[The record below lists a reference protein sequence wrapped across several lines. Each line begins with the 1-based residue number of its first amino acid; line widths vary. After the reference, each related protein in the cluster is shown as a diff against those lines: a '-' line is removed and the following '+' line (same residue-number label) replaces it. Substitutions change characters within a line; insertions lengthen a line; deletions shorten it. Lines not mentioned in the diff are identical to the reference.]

1 MSDRLIKIN
10 AGPVPRAMQEAAKQ
24 SRAGRS
30 SLMVIF
36 ERTRLLLAEVD
47 HHLAGGHIEAARKVV
62 AAGDAELDLIIR
74 GLGGDAEGQQK
85 LAEYLAAAD

>member
-1 MSDRLIKIN
+1 MNERVIKTD
-10 AGPVPRAMQEAAKQ
+10 ARPVPRAMQEAAKQ

-47 HHLAGGHIEAARKVV
+47 HHLAGGDIRGARKAI
-62 AAGDAELDLIIR
+62 AAGDADLDLIIR
-74 GLGGDAEGQQK
+74 GLGGDAEGAAK
-85 LAEYLAAAD
+85 LAEYLGSVA